1 MSTPDENAP
10 KTDTEPLLEAA
21 QDDQEPVEE
30 PGTEPRTQAG
40 QAMRRAMRESGK
52 NLDDLT

>member
-10 KTDTEPLLEAA
+10 KTDTEPLLDAA

-30 PGTEPRTQAG
+30 PRTPG
-40 QAMRRAMRESGK
+40 RQAMEDALKESGK